1 MLIKNKRAV
10 LDDSNKNI
18 VLQTFVFI
26 FIAITYIIQTSLL
39 MKSTGV
45 HVREFFENNIAA
57 TIDIISISTYLFS
70 AFILNEYRKGKNQ
83 KLVLYSYLIVFLSQI
98 IQLNLLMSALMGI
111 YVFRFRSF
119 IITKDRLSSLEEG
132 KGKIVFSLSLLNL
145 AVSILIAYI
154 KFIVL

>member
-18 VLQTFVFI
+18 VLQIFVFI

-45 HVREFFENNIAA
+45 YVREFFENDIAA
-57 TIDIISISTYLFS
+57 TIDIISISTYLIS
-70 AFILNEYRKGKNQ
+70 AFILNEYRKEKNQ
-83 KLVLYSYLIVFLSQI
+83 KFLFYSYLIVFLSQI

-119 IITKDRLSSLEEG
+119 LITKDTLSSLEEG

-145 AVSILIAYI
+145 SVSILIAYI